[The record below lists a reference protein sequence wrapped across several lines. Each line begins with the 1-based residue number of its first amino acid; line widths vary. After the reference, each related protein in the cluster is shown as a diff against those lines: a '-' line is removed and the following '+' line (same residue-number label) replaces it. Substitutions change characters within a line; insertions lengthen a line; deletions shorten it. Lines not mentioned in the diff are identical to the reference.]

1 MSSTITAPLPRFIA
15 PGHFQIDS
23 STHTLVAYDL
33 RFDHE
38 HEAWTCNCQ
47 GYSYRYN
54 CKHVTALAAQLEGT
68 RPEVVQA
75 RQAVKARGITLESL
89 FPSYDSPPT
98 HQVTNRSRVAA
109 PR

>member
-1 MSSTITAPLPRFIA
+1 MSSLNTTPLPRFIE

-23 STHTLVAYDL
+23 STNTLVAYDL

-38 HEAWTCNCQ
+38 HNTWTCTCQ
-47 GYSYRYN
+47 GYAFRYD
-54 CKHVTALAAQLEGT
+54 CKHVRQLTAELSGT

-75 RQAVKARGITLESL
+75 RQAIKAKGLTLESL
-89 FPSYDSPPT
+89 FDYANPPT
-98 HQVTNRSRVAA
+98 HRTTNRRKVAA